1 MPLCSIPGAD
11 TLASVNLPESTN
23 QTRAPGGSSP
33 WTTRSLL
40 AWMSSA
46 FREKDLD
53 SPRLLAEMLLSHVIG
68 CDRLRLYMEAD
79 RPASEDER
87 TRLRSLVARALRH
100 EPVQYLVGEAWFFS
114 LPFHVD
120 PRVLIPRPSTET
132 IAEAV
137 GQSMRGVEGPIR
149 LADLCTGSGCL
160 AVALAKHVASAS
172 IVATD
177 ISEDALEV
185 ARLNAARHG
194 VSDRIEFRQG
204 NLLEPLEH
212 ERDLHC
218 LVANPPYIPDHE
230 WESVEPNVRDH
241 EPELA
246 LRAGPDG
253 LDLLIP
259 LLRGASR
266 HLRPGGLLLLEI
278 ASCNAERMLD
288 LARSQDDLCDEGI
301 LDDFEGLARVLRA
314 TRK

>member
-1 MPLCSIPGAD
+1 MS
-11 TLASVNLPESTN
+11 
-23 QTRAPGGSSP
+23 
-33 WTTRSLL
+33 
-40 AWMSSA
+40 WMSSA
-46 FREKDLD
+46 FREKNLD

-79 RPASEDER
+79 RPASEEER

-137 GQSMRGVEGPIR
+137 GQSMRGVDGPIQI
-149 LADLCTGSGCL
+149 ADVCTGSGCL
-160 AVALAKHVASAS
+160 AVALAKHVASSS

-185 ARLNAARHG
+185 ARKNAARHG
-194 VSDRIEFRQG
+194 VAERIEFRQG
-204 NLLEPLEH
+204 NLLEPLET
-212 ERDLHC
+212 ERALHC

-241 EPELA
+241 EPPLA
-246 LRAGPDG
+246 LRAGPDW

-266 HLRPGGLLLLEI
+266 HLRPGGILLLEI
-278 ASCNAERMLD
+278 ASCNAQRMLE
-288 LARSQDDLCDEGI
+288 LARAQDELCDAAV

-314 TRK
+314 TRS